1 MIRTTLISPLLV
13 LLAFAFTSTV
23 ATAQSSGN
31 FAARIATTQC
41 VVNDTTGA
49 LTGGL
54 TVTSLNTTIKTPNSS
69 LTALDFRPSMV
80 TGLFTR
86 TKVTSDS
93 STATAVAG
101 VRVRVLLDG
110 KIVAPGNPAGAQ
122 PTDGTAG
129 NLADDGNPNNDGW
142 VAYNKRFQ
150 QLSTNL
156 FNALDSTACDDPST
170 PDVVEPCF
178 LELILSTLTANSL
191 DWVAG
196 DVGGGTHAVKMEWQ
210 LQPTAANANEAAC
223 VGPGVLTVTQ
233 VKTFSQSGGIVV
245 SP

>member
-1 MIRTTLISPLLV
+1 
-13 LLAFAFTSTV
+13 
-23 ATAQSSGN
+23 
-31 FAARIATTQC
+31 
-41 VVNDTTGA
+41 
-49 LTGGL
+49 
-54 TVTSLNTTIKTPNSS
+54 
-69 LTALDFRPSMV
+69 
-80 TGLFTR
+80 
-86 TKVTSDS
+86 
-93 STATAVAG
+93 
-101 VRVRVLLDG
+101 LDG
-110 KIVAPGNPAGAQ
+110 KIVAPGTPAGAQ
-122 PTDGTAG
+122 PTDGTPG
-129 NLADDGNPNNDGW
+129 NLADDANPNNDGW

-156 FNALDSTACDDPST
+156 FNALDSTACDDPAT

-191 DWVAG
+191 DWIAG
-196 DVGGGTHAVKMEWQ
+196 DVGGGEHAVKMEWM